1 MIWDDDEESDDS
13 LGANKNYVIKEE
25 GKNIPLDDFNDEEG
39 EENSVEEEDEEDNSS
54 FYEKNQEI
62 IKEVL
67 QMVENYLLY
76 GDKHDSNIFE

>member
-1 MIWDDDEESDDS
+1 MKIIFFYIR
-13 LGANKNYVIKEE
+13 LLYQQ
-25 GKNIPLDDFNDEEG
+25 LDLIHKTGDL
-39 EENSVEEEDEEDNSS
+39 ENH
-54 FYEKNQEI
+54 QEI